1 MQRCG
6 VPPVR
11 RLGQFAEDA
20 RHKPIAVAMG
30 RAVPG
35 AAKAAR
41 PGQFRRIW
49 TSQRRGRARASANC
63 TFLFADETI
72 SLFLRFD

>member
-1 MQRCG
+1 MQEQ
-6 VPPVR
+6 
-11 RLGQFAEDA
+11 LAEDA

-30 RAVPG
+30 RTVPG

-49 TSQRRGRARASANC
+49 TSQRRDRARAGNKVY
-63 TFLFADETI
+63 FYG
-72 SLFLRFD
+72 